1 MSTLTTIKRLAADI
15 LDVGRNRVR
24 IRTELSE
31 GEQKQLMEAIT
42 RGNVRDLI
50 KDKII
55 YAKEKKGK
63 LKKKRDRKRTTGRK
77 RGKVNAIISG
87 KEKWMSRVR
96 ALRRYLNLLISG
108 GELGKEHRRSIY
120 LKIKGNSFR
129 NKGAMYAYLK
139 DNKLLSEKAKSV
151 EKKEKTVQKTAL
163 PKEAIEAGGAQ

>member
-15 LDVGRNRVR
+15 LDIGRNRVR

-42 RGNVRDLI
+42 RTNIRDLI

-63 LKKKRDRKRTTGRK
+63 RKKNRKRKRTTGRK
-77 RGKVNAIISG
+77 RGKVNATISG
-87 KEKWMSRVR
+87 KDRWMIKIR
-96 ALRRYLNLLISG
+96 ALRRYLNKLINE
-108 GELGKEHRRSIY
+108 GELGKEHKRSIY

-151 EKKEKTVQKTAL
+151 EKEKTVKRTAET
-163 PKEAIEAGGAQ
+163 KEAIEAGGAQ